1 MSIKP
6 QCRIVEEPMD
16 LLAEYGII
24 TIRFEVRSAF
34 EVVGDD
40 PATAELR
47 EKPVSVPWLKDYD
60 TMNGEGPTR
69 WAKNWDVSNWG
80 IVAA

>member
-24 TIRFEVRSAF
+24 PIRFEVRSAF

-47 EKPVSVPWLKDYD
+47 ENLCRFLGSK
-60 TMNGEGPTR
+60 TTTR
-69 WAKNWDVSNWG
+69 
-80 IVAA
+80 